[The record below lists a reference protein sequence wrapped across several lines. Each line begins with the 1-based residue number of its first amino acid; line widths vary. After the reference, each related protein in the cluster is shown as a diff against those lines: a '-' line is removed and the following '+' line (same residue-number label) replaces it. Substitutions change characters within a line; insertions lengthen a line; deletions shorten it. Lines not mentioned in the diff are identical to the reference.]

1 MKYQEI
7 ARKTIHTEMEGLR
20 AIAENLNGQFDSAV
34 ENILAGKGKLIVSG
48 MGKSGQIGQKIA
60 STLASTGT
68 SAFFLHPAE
77 ALHGDLGMIED
88 TDILLLLS
96 NSGETEEI
104 LRLLAYLKEH
114 GNLTIAITGELRS
127 TLARHADIIL
137 NAAVPAEA
145 CPLQLAPTTSTTA
158 ALVLGDALAVALMEA
173 RHFEVKEFA
182 RYHPGGKLGHKL
194 LTTVGEAMRSEELP
208 FVNLDIKPE
217 ELLIRMSEGRLG
229 LALIG
234 TAQNLE
240 GIITDGDFRRGLLRF
255 GSMKEMDL
263 EKIVTR
269 KPVVVEE
276 SMPLSEVEALMK
288 ERKITTVPVCKGPRI
303 TGVYQI
309 FN

>member
-7 ARKTIHTEMEGLR
+7 ARNTIRTEMEGLK
-20 AIAENLNGQFDSAV
+20 ALAENIDGQFDRAIG
-34 ENILAGKGKLIVSG
+34 EILSGKGKLIVSG

-68 SAFFLHPAE
+68 PAFFLHPAE
-77 ALHGDLGMIED
+77 ALHGDLGMID
-88 TDILLLLS
+88 DADILLLLS
-96 NSGETEEI
+96 YSGETEEI

-114 GNLTIAITGELRS
+114 GNMTIAITGSPGS
-127 TLARHADIIL
+127 TLACHADIVL

-182 RYHPGGKLGHKL
+182 RFHPGGKLGHKL
-194 LTTVGEAMRSEELP
+194 LTTVGEAMRRERLP
-208 FVNLDIKPE
+208 FVPMDIEPE
-217 ELLIRMSEGRLG
+217 ELLIRMSEGKLG
-229 LALIG
+229 LALVG
-234 TAQNLE
+234 TAGNLE
-240 GIITDGDFRRGLLRF
+240 GIITDGDFRRGLVRF

-263 EKIVTR
+263 KKIVTR
-269 KPVVVEE
+269 NPVVVEE
-276 SMPLSEVEALMK
+276 SMALSEAEALMK
-288 ERKITTVPVCKGPRI
+288 ERKITALPVRQGGKI